1 MDKEYGLQFRHE
13 DDDQGWQWVIE
24 DDDRGWQWVIEQGR
38 NYCSKSRSVVEN
50 EKTFRES
57 LTKNL
62 VYRIVERDVSDWR
75 VA

>member
-24 DDDRGWQWVIEQGR
+24 QGL
-38 NYCSKSRSVVEN
+38 NYRSKSRSVVEN
-50 EKTFRES
+50 EKTFQES